1 LKESLTERAIKE
13 ATNALELGQ
22 GQAAIVQ
29 PVLALAL
36 AEGGNKERAAR
47 VLTEYIQG
55 HPKDAAAR
63 KQLDE
68 VLQALQVKIT
78 PDETASAAEVKP
90 VNPGTTIESAIA
102 LPLPSNW
109 LPPDVDETVPP
120 VEPGIACSLDEVVQK
135 AGKRVEEF
143 VTNVDRFTATE
154 FLKHESI
161 NKWGIAKFPE
171 TRRFDYAVS
180 ISQYRPGYFDV
191 LEYRG
196 NKYSTVEFP
205 AGVET
210 LGLPSLSLIFHPSNA
225 ENFAMSCEGLGQWNG
240 IPAWQVH
247 FRQRPDKP
255 NTTRAYRIG
264 ENGTSYP
271 VALRGRAWIAADS
284 YQIVRLET
292 DLVGTLQ
299 KIRLLTDHIRVEY
312 GPVRFKHQNV
322 EMWLPQSAEV
332 YSDWRGR
339 RMHRRHSF
347 SNYILCSVDEKQSIS
362 EPNRKRK
369 AEQRTER

>member
-1 LKESLTERAIKE
+1 
-13 ATNALELGQ
+13 
-22 GQAAIVQ
+22 
-29 PVLALAL
+29 
-36 AEGGNKERAAR
+36 
-47 VLTEYIQG
+47 
-55 HPKDAAAR
+55 
-63 KQLDE
+63 
-68 VLQALQVKIT
+68 
-78 PDETASAAEVKP
+78 
-90 VNPGTTIESAIA
+90 
-102 LPLPSNW
+102 
-109 LPPDVDETVPP
+109 
-120 VEPGIACSLDEVVQK
+120 VVQK
-135 AGKRVEEF
+135 AGERVEEF

-154 FLKHESI
+154 FLEHESI
-161 NKWGIAKFPE
+161 NKWGIAKVPE

-180 ISQYRPGYFDV
+180 IKQYRPGYFDV

-196 NKYSTVEFP
+196 SKYSTVEFP

-225 ENFAMSCEGLGQWNG
+225 EHFAMSCEGLGQWNG

-255 NTTRAYRIG
+255 NTTREYRIG
-264 ENGTSYP
+264 ENGASYP

-292 DLVGTLQ
+292 DLVGTLPR
-299 KIRLLTDHIRVEY
+299 IRLLADHIRVEY

-332 YSDWRGR
+332 YSDWEGR

-362 EPNRKRK
+362 VPTRKRK